1 MSWFSAC
8 WYKFRKAKSYF
19 NNYWVGMVK
28 NGWGLTDH
36 GTPRSGLS
44 HKWLDEFSRLIE
56 WFLYANTDGVI
67 FDLKVN
73 LLCILDI

>member
-1 MSWFSAC
+1 
-8 WYKFRKAKSYF
+8 
-19 NNYWVGMVK
+19 MVK

-56 WFLYANTDGVI
+56 WFLYANTDGVL